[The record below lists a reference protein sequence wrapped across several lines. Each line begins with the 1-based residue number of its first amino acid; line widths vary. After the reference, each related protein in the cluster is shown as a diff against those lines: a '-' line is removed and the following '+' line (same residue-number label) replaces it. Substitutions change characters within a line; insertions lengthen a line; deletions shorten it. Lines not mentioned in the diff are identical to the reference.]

1 MKSDHAIFAAL
12 RMISRNCQDGMLPR
26 WSALIA
32 DLLMQKGSKMPK
44 NSIDGCEICGLEKDL
59 DDLTRWET
67 TQMACADCRWAY
79 AEGIKDAIKII
90 ETTAFM
96 WIGDKQQI
104 SLDKRD
110 LIQEMKG

>member
-1 MKSDHAIFAAL
+1 MSEKVV
-12 RMISRNCQDGMLPR
+12 
-26 WSALIA
+26 
-32 DLLMQKGSKMPK
+32 
-44 NSIDGCEICGLEKDL
+44 DGCEICGQAKDL

-67 TQMACADCRWAY
+67 TQMVCGDCRFAY
-79 AEGIKDAIKII
+79 GEGIKDAIKVI

>member
-1 MKSDHAIFAAL
+1 MPDEVGSCDFCGVENDLAE
-12 RMISRNCQDGMLPR
+12 LPR
-26 WSALIA
+26 WDATEMVCS
-32 DLLMQKGSKMPK
+32 
-44 NSIDGCEICGLEKDL
+44 N
-59 DDLTRWET
+59 
-67 TQMACADCRWAY
+67 CRSAY

-90 ETTAFM
+90 EATAFM